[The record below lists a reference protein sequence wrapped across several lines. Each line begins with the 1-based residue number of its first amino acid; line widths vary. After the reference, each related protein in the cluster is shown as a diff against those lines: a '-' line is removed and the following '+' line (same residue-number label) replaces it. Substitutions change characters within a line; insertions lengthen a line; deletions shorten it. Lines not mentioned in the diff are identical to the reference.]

1 MKKQLLSIGVHDLG
15 MKSLRLPIELDLL
28 RLVETRL
35 QVTASSGGG
44 KSFALRQIVEQAY
57 KKTQIIILDPEGEF
71 RTLRPTHDFV
81 ILGAEGD
88 VQLVPRHAA
97 TYAHKFLELGRDLVV
112 DLYEL
117 EPHQRQAFVR
127 DFLNAMVNA
136 PRHLWHDV
144 LVILDEAH
152 EFAPEKSPAV
162 SSGAVIS
169 MASKGRKRGFALLLA
184 TQRPS
189 KLSKDASAECQNKLI
204 GLQNLPDDRKRAAE
218 ELGFTTKEEVLSL
231 RDLDQGAFF
240 ACGPAF
246 MKRGDRLRGI
256 APVAMTLPQT
266 RPPKRGAGRGV
277 APAAS
282 AKLKSELKK
291 LAELPREAEQE
302 LQDFAACKYEL
313 ARVKAQLKL
322 VSAQKPIKLGP
333 SQEEINAIVSEAV
346 GKEREKMDGLMI
358 LKMATRTERT
368 KRQLEQVLHDLNG
381 PHPTNR
387 AELYDQVKADKMAAK
402 LATAREIFGASEKV
416 KDRLTEYT
424 VGSGVKKR
432 TVALAIETPAAFKA
446 VYPKGL
452 HNTPTD
458 DLSKLSICQKKIL
471 AFLNT
476 RPEQSFTKR
485 KVATMSGYKLT
496 GSFDTAVAGLNVK
509 GLIVKKGTEL
519 QLGPMD
525 VSDLVKGLACTL
537 DDWIAKLGKCER
549 TIFELLK
556 ANPEVNYSKASLVEQ
571 TGYQLTGSFDSALA
585 RLHTLGLMARINGG
599 MQLDPGVRE
608 YA

>member
-1 MKKQLLSIGVHDLG
+1 MKKQLLTLDPGTYGKHKLQ
-15 MKSLRLPIELDLL
+15 LDLT

-57 KKTQIIILDPEGEF
+57 KKTHIIILDPEGEF

-81 ILGAEGD
+81 VVGGDGD
-88 VQLVPRHAA
+88 VQLIPRHAA
-97 TYAHKFLELGRDLVV
+97 TYAQKFLELGRDVIF

-169 MASKGRKRGFALLLA
+169 MAAKGRKRGFALLLA

-189 KLSKDASAECQNKLI
+189 KLSKDASAECQNKII

-218 ELGFTTKEEVLSL
+218 ELGFTSKEELLTL
-231 RDLDQGAFF
+231 RDMDQGEFY

-246 MKRGDRLRGI
+246 IQDGGRLRGI
-256 APVAMTLPQT
+256 TKTTLQLPKT
-266 RPPKRGAGRGV
+266 RPPKRGAGRAG
-277 APAAS
+277 APVAS
-282 AKLKSELKK
+282 AKLKAELKK
-291 LAELPREAEQE
+291 LAALPQEAEAEVQTMVQLRTELAQIKNKLKQSEIADHHRDISELTQLDIDQAVEKARMEDSAFVAKKVGIMRALVKGHGLSLDEALQKLTIELPKPGSQLAE
-302 LQDFAACKYEL
+302 
-313 ARVKAQLKL
+313 
-322 VSAQKPIKLGP
+322 IK
-333 SQEEINAIVSEAV
+333 Q
-346 GKEREKMDGLMI
+346 GKK
-358 LKMATRTERT
+358 
-368 KRQLEQVLHDLNG
+368 
-381 PHPTNR
+381 
-387 AELYDQVKADKMAAK
+387 
-402 LATAREIFGASEKV
+402 
-416 KDRLTEYT
+416 T
-424 VGSGVKKR
+424 VGIV
-432 TVALAIETPAAFKA
+432 VAGDVRSTKLE
-446 VYPKGL
+446 VYKP
-452 HNTPTD
+452 
-458 DLSKLSICQKKIL
+458 LSKNYEAPNPNLGQSTNLSICQRKIL

-476 RPEQSFTKR
+476 RPDQKFTKR
-485 KVATMSGYKLT
+485 KVATMSGYKLS

-509 GLIVKKGTEL
+509 GLIVKHGGDL
-519 QLGPMD
+519 QLGSVD

-537 DDWIAKLGKCER
+537 DDWIAKLSKCER
-549 TIFELLK
+549 AIFEILK
-556 ANPEVNYSKASLVEQ
+556 EHPDDTYTKARMAEL
-571 TGYQLTGSFDSALA
+571 TGYNLSGSFDSAVA
-585 RLHTLGLMARINGG
+585 RLHTLGLLVRVNGG
-599 MQLDPGVRE
+599 LQLDPGIKE